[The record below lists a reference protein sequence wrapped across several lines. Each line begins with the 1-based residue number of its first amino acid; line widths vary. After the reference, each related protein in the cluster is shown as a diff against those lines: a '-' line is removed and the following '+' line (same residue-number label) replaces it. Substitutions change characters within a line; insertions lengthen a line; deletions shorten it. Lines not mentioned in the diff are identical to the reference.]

1 VRVFLPRT
9 SRVFLESEQRPMQRI
24 GETDLFEFAGDTRD
38 LRRHYRLLVDDSFGN
53 RRVQYDP
60 YSFPPLTDDAD
71 LESFNA
77 GTHTAA
83 YRFLGANPKT
93 VAGID
98 GTLFA
103 VWAPN
108 AERVSIV
115 GDFNDWDGRC
125 HPMRIRGQSGVWELF
140 LPQLLEGPYKFE
152 LRNRSTG
159 AVGLKSDPF
168 AKFTERRPATAS
180 LIVPESQH
188 VWRDRK
194 WLSDRSRRDFMAA
207 PMSIYEAHLGS
218 WKRAEENRFLTYG
231 ELAAELPEYVRSLN
245 FTHLELLPISEH
257 PLDES
262 WGYQTTG
269 YFSPTSRHGTPD
281 EFRGFVDRCHQQNV
295 GVLLDWVPAH
305 FPRDAHAL
313 ANFDG
318 TALYEYHDPRKAE
331 HRDWGTLVFNY
342 ERNEVRS
349 FLISNALYWLR
360 EFHID
365 GLRVDAVASM
375 LYLDFSRQGENWVP
389 NRLGGNQNLEAID
402 FICELNKAVGR
413 ECPQWLMIAE
423 ESTDWQG
430 VTSPTYAGG
439 LGFHLKWN
447 MGWMHDTLDYF
458 AKDPIHRKYHQDW
471 LTFSPT
477 YAFNENFVLPLS
489 HDEVVHLKRSLFG
502 KMPGDDWQRLANLR
516 LLYTYQWSF
525 PGKKLLFMGGE
536 LAQHGEWNASE
547 SLPWHRLDEDG
558 PRGISSLLADLN
570 QLQRQYPALAAW
582 DCDPRGF
589 EWLDGDNREMS
600 IIAFLRNAPEQKA
613 VVVLNFTP
621 TVRHGYRVGVPDQG
635 SYREILN
642 SDLSRYGGSNLYNPG
657 DIRSEQIPWHGR
669 GQSIVLTLPPLAGVI
684 LVRSS

>member
-1 VRVFLPRT
+1 MRVFLPRT
-9 SRVFLESEQRPMQRI
+9 RRVFLESEQRPMQRI
-24 GETDLFEFAGDTRD
+24 GDTDLFEFVGNTGD
-38 LRRHYRLLVDDSFGN
+38 LPRHYRLLVDDSFGI
-53 RRVQYDP
+53 RRTQYDP
-60 YSFPPLTDDAD
+60 YSFQPLTDEAD
-71 LESFNA
+71 LTSFNA

-108 AERVSIV
+108 AERVSVV
-115 GDFNDWDGRC
+115 GDFNEWDGRC

-140 LPQLLEGPYKFE
+140 LPQLLTGPYKFE

-180 LIVPESQH
+180 LIVPKSEH
-188 VWRDRK
+188 EWHDRK
-194 WLSDRSRRDFMAA
+194 WLSDRPRRNFMLA
-207 PMSIYEAHLGS
+207 PMSIYEVHLGS
-218 WKRAEENRFLTYG
+218 WKRADENRFLTYG
-231 ELAAELPEYVRSLN
+231 ELAAQLPGYVRGLN
-245 FTHLELLPISEH
+245 FTHVELLPVSEH

-269 YFSPTSRHGTPD
+269 YFSPTSRHGAPD
-281 EFRGFVDRCHQQNV
+281 EFREFIDRCHQQNL

-402 FICELNKAVGR
+402 FICELNKAVGL

-458 AKDPIHRKYHQDW
+458 EKDPIHRKYHQDW

-502 KMPGDDWQRLANLR
+502 KMPGDEWQRLANLR

-536 LAQHGEWNASE
+536 LAQPGEWNAGE

-558 PRGISSLLADLN
+558 PKGISALLADLN
-570 QLQRQYPALAAW
+570 RLQRQYTALAAW

-600 IIAFLRNAPEQKA
+600 IIAFLRHAPEQKA

-621 TVRHGYRVGVPDQG
+621 TVRHDYRVGVPDEG
-635 SYREILN
+635 DYREILN
-642 SDLSRYGGSNLYNPG
+642 SDLARYGGSNLYNPG
-657 DIRSEQIPWHGR
+657 DIASDKIPWHGCA
-669 GQSIVLTLPPLAGVI
+669 QSIVLTLPPLAGLI
-684 LVRSS
+684 LVRSA

>member
-9 SRVFLESEQRPMQRI
+9 QRVFLESEQRPMQRI
-24 GETDLFEFAGDTRD
+24 GGTDLFEFVGNISDIPH
-38 LRRHYRLLVDDSFGN
+38 HYRLLVDDSFGN
-53 RRVQYDP
+53 RRTQYDP
-60 YSFPPLTDDAD
+60 YSFPPLTDEAD
-71 LESFNA
+71 LASFNA

-93 VAGID
+93 VAEID

-108 AERVSIV
+108 AERVSVV
-115 GDFNDWDGRC
+115 GDFNEWDGRC

-140 LPQLLEGPYKFE
+140 LPQLLKGPYKFE

-159 AVGLKSDPF
+159 AVELKSDPF
-168 AKFTERRPATAS
+168 AKFTECRPATAS
-180 LIVPESQH
+180 VIVRESAH
-188 VWRDRK
+188 EWRDRK
-194 WLSDRSRRDFMAA
+194 WLSARSRRDFMKA

-218 WKRAEENRFLTYG
+218 WRRAEENRFLTYG
-231 ELAAELPEYVRSLN
+231 ELAAQLPGYVRGLN
-245 FTHLELLPISEH
+245 FTHVELLPVSEH

-281 EFRGFVDRCHQQNV
+281 EFRAFVDRCHQQNL

-458 AKDPIHRKYHQDW
+458 EKDPIHRKYHQDW

-502 KMPGDDWQRLANLR
+502 KMPGDQWQRLANLR

-536 LAQHGEWNASE
+536 LAQPGEWNASE
-547 SLPWHRLDEDG
+547 PLPWHRLDEDG
-558 PRGISSLLADLN
+558 PKGISALLADLN
-570 QLQRQYPALAAW
+570 RLYGQYPALAAW

-589 EWLDGDNREMS
+589 EWLDGDNRDMS

-621 TVRHGYRVGVPDQG
+621 TVRHGYRVGVPDEG
-635 SYREILN
+635 SYGEVMN
-642 SDLSRYGGSNLYNPG
+642 SDLAHYGGSNLYNPG
-657 DIRSEQIPWHGR
+657 HIASENIPWHGR

-684 LVRSS
+684 LVRSA

>member
-9 SRVFLESEQRPMQRI
+9 GKVFLQSERRPMQRI
-24 GETDLFEFAGDTRD
+24 GDTDLFEYVGDLAD
-38 LRRHYRLLVDDSFGN
+38 LPRHYQLLVEDSYGQ
-53 RRVQYDP
+53 RRTQYDP
-60 YSFPPLTDDAD
+60 YSFAPQIDDAE
-71 LESFNA
+71 LAAFNT

-83 YRFLGANPKT
+83 YRFLGANART

-103 VWAPN
+103 LWAPN
-108 AERVSIV
+108 AERVSVV
-115 GDFNDWDGRC
+115 GDFNEWDGRC
-125 HPMRIRGQSGVWELF
+125 HPMRVRGQSGVWELF
-140 LPQLLEGPYKFE
+140 LPLLRNGPYKFE
-152 LRNRSTG
+152 LRHRETG
-159 AVGLKSDPF
+159 AIGLKSDPY

-180 LIVPESQH
+180 LIMPDSDYA
-188 VWRDRK
+188 WRDQEWRAE
-194 WLSDRSRRDFMAA
+194 RARRDWKSA
-207 PMSIYEAHLGS
+207 PMATYEVHLGS
-218 WKRAEENRFLTYG
+218 WRRTSDNRFLGYRELAGQLARYAG
-231 ELAAELPEYVRSLN
+231 ELG
-245 FTHLELLPISEH
+245 FTHVELLPVSEH

-281 EFRGFVDRCHQQNV
+281 EFRAFVDHCHQHNI

-313 ANFDG
+313 ATFDG
-318 TALYEYHDPRKAE
+318 TSLYEYHDSVKAE

-375 LYLDFSRQGENWVP
+375 LYLDFSRQGENWIP

-402 FICELNKAVGR
+402 FICELNSAVAR
-413 ECPQWLMIAE
+413 ECPGQLMIAE

-430 VTSPTYAGG
+430 VTSPTTAGG

-447 MGWMHDTLDYF
+447 MGWMHDTLKYF
-458 AKDPIHRKYHQDW
+458 AEDPIHRKHHQNK
-471 LTFSPT
+471 LTFGPT

-489 HDEVVHLKRSLFG
+489 HDEVVHLKRSLFA

-536 LAQHGEWNASE
+536 FAQTGEWNATE
-547 SLPWHRLDEDG
+547 SLPWQRLSDAG
-558 PRGISSLLADLN
+558 TAGISTLLSDLN
-570 QLQRQYPALAAW
+570 QLQHQYPALSWW

-589 EWLDGDNREMS
+589 EWLDGNNSEMS
-600 IIAFLRNAPEQKA
+600 VIAFLRHAPEQKT

-621 TVRHGYRVGVPDQG
+621 VVRHGYRVGVPHAGAWQ
-635 SYREILN
+635 EIMN
-642 SDLSRYGGSNLYNPG
+642 SDLARYGGSNLYNP
-657 DIRSEQIPWHGR
+657 DIASEAIPWHGR
-669 GQSIVLTLPPLAGVI
+669 EQSIVLTLPPLAGLI
-684 LVRSS
+684 LVQDD

>member
-1 VRVFLPRT
+1 
-9 SRVFLESEQRPMQRI
+9 MQRI
-24 GETDLFEFAGDTRD
+24 GDTDLFEFVGDTRD
-38 LRRHYRLLVDDSFGN
+38 LPPHYRLLVDDSFGN

-60 YSFPPLTDDAD
+60 YSFPPLTHEAD
-71 LESFNA
+71 LASFNA

-83 YRFLGANPKT
+83 YRFLGANPKS

-115 GDFNDWDGRC
+115 GDFNEWDGRC

-159 AVGLKSDPF
+159 AIGLKSDPF
-168 AKFTERRPATAS
+168 AKLTERRPATAS

-194 WLSDRSRRDFMAA
+194 WLADRSRRDFMAA

-218 WKRAEENRFLTYG
+218 WKRAEDNRFLTYE
-231 ELAAELPEYVRSLN
+231 ELAAQLPKYVQSLN

-269 YFSPTSRHGTPD
+269 YFSPNSRHGTPD

-502 KMPGDDWQRLANLR
+502 KMPGDEWQRLANLR

-536 LAQHGEWNASE
+536 MAQHGEWNASE

-600 IIAFLRNAPEQKA
+600 IIAFLRNAPGQKA

-669 GQSIVLTLPPLAGVI
+669 GQSVVLTLPPLAGVI
-684 LVRSS
+684 LVRSG